1 MVLLPVALYG
11 LEVPTHGIMIPAM
24 QEDNVPGAGYRIT
37 MAAINPSEAPE
48 ADDEGNVPENPRSTL
63 LLIRKR
69 PSLDDELDDEY
80 LDKLM
85 GVGSSD
91 DEDDDDYD
99 DSDDDD
105 EPNGGPSDPSKSK
118 KARQEAALQKLI
130 QAAQDEE
137 DSDEEMGDD
146 VKPKANGIAKSS
158 KKGKQPAVSSDDEDD
173 DSIDSDTIELDQ
185 LVICTL
191 DTQRNYQQSLD
202 LTIGPDEDVFF
213 VVKGSFPVHLT
224 GNYIIDTEEG
234 SDDDEDEDDEDV
246 YGIDGI
252 DDYDTADSE
261 VDELDNIKD
270 PRITE
275 IDTDEEEAPKLV
287 VVESKKGKNK
297 RRAEEA
303 ESLDDLMA
311 KAEGAEGAKLSKK
324 QQKKLKNNKGEAVE
338 AEAEPAGAKSD
349 KKVQF
354 AKNLEQGPTGSAAA
368 EKGASPGVKVV
379 QGITLDDRKVGSGRT
394 VKKGNKVDIRYIGK
408 NQHDG
413 KIFDANKKG
422 PPFSFSVGKG
432 QVIKGM
438 DIGVQGMAVGGERR
452 LIIPPQHGYGSK
464 GSPPGIPPNSTLIFD
479 IKLLAIK

>member
-1 MVLLPVALYG
+1 
-11 LEVPTHGIMIPAM
+11 
-24 QEDNVPGAGYRIT
+24 

-191 DTQRNYQQSLD
+191 DTQRVCLYPYQSFQYCANMPQRTTSRAWTSPLAPTRMSSL
-202 LTIGPDEDVFF
+202 
-213 VVKGSFPVHLT
+213 S
-224 GNYIIDTEEG
+224 
-234 SDDDEDEDDEDV
+234 S
-246 YGIDGI
+246 
-252 DDYDTADSE
+252 
-261 VDELDNIKD
+261 
-270 PRITE
+270 
-275 IDTDEEEAPKLV
+275 
-287 VVESKKGKNK
+287 
-297 RRAEEA
+297 RA
-303 ESLDDLMA
+303 
-311 KAEGAEGAKLSKK
+311 LS
-324 QQKKLKNNKGEAVE
+324 
-338 AEAEPAGAKSD
+338 P
-349 KKVQF
+349 
-354 AKNLEQGPTGSAAA
+354 
-368 EKGASPGVKVV
+368 
-379 QGITLDDRKVGSGRT
+379 
-394 VKKGNKVDIRYIGK
+394 
-408 NQHDG
+408 
-413 KIFDANKKG
+413 
-422 PPFSFSVGKG
+422 
-432 QVIKGM
+432 
-438 DIGVQGMAVGGERR
+438 
-452 LIIPPQHGYGSK
+452 
-464 GSPPGIPPNSTLIFD
+464 ST
-479 IKLLAIK
+479 